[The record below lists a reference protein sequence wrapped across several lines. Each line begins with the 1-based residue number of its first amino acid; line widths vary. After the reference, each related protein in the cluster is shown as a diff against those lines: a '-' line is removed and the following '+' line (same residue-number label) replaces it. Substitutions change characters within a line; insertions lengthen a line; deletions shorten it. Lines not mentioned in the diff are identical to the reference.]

1 MRFLGWWRDFLL
13 GLKWIFRQSSQIR
26 IEWYTLPPL
35 CNMSDS
41 FIIFDFDVVFEV
53 YTQKKISTYAIISI
67 LQGFSITNKGFLN
80 IATT

>member
-1 MRFLGWWRDFLL
+1 
-13 GLKWIFRQSSQIR
+13 
-26 IEWYTLPPL
+26 
-35 CNMSDS
+35 MSDS

-80 IATT
+80 NATT